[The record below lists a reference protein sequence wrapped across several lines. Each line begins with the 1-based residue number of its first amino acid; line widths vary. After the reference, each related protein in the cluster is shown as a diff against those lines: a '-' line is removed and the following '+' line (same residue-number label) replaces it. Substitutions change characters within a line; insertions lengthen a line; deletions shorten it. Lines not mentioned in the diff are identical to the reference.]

1 MDPTTVDHC
10 YNERL
15 TKPILQQSDAVV
27 FVYSISSR
35 STFTQ
40 IASLHNHMLEAQPP
54 NSGCDGDM
62 QRPRYSKPFCLVGTK
77 CDVREREISQSE
89 GLEQAKKLG
98 CPFFET
104 SAKTCV
110 NIEACFDSLVRAIYG
125 NAVDITESNMKG
137 RHQISFRKSVC

>member
-1 MDPTTVDHC
+1 MDPTTVDHR
-10 YNERL
+10 YIERW

-27 FVYSISSR
+27 LVYSISSR

-40 IASLHNHMLEAQPP
+40 IASLHNYMLESQPP
-54 NSGCDGDM
+54 NSGCDGNM
-62 QRPRYSKPFCLVGTK
+62 QRPRYSKPYCLVGTK
-77 CDVREREISQSE
+77 CDVREREISQRE

-110 NIEACFDSLVRAIYG
+110 NIEACFDSLARAIYV

-137 RHQISFRKSVC
+137 RHQISFRKSIC